1 MNIFS
6 KWLIR
11 ITRPI
16 VWRLA
21 NAYDL
26 KIQPPGIPYG
36 RHPVE
41 IEDRE
46 DALRHRIPKSTYFNT
61 ASGKIKIGKN
71 VVLGEDVKFLTGMHM
86 NIVDAAKCGVSHH
99 HVPESGRDIVIEE
112 GVYIGSG
119 AILVGP
125 VVVKAFSMIAAGA
138 VVVKGV
144 ESRTMV
150 AGVPARVVR
159 QY

>member
-21 NAYDL
+21 NPYDL

-41 IEDRE
+41 IEDRGST
-46 DALRHRIPKSTYFNT
+46 LLHRIPKSTYFNT

-71 VVLGEDVKFLTGMHM
+71 VALRGDVKFLTDKH
-86 NIVDAAKCGVSHH
+86 
-99 HVPESGRDIVIEE
+99 
-112 GVYIGSG
+112 
-119 AILVGP
+119 
-125 VVVKAFSMIAAGA
+125 
-138 VVVKGV
+138 
-144 ESRTMV
+144 
-150 AGVPARVVR
+150 
-159 QY
+159 QYC